1 MTDQFFSYPKTL
13 EHLHAGPLAVQIDS
27 FAKKL
32 LNQGYAINTCKAKI
46 LLVTDLS
53 HWVERKQLQISYL
66 DEQKISEFIRYRVIH
81 YRPNRY
87 ENPTLRDFLAHL
99 RGAGIVPVP
108 APAADNSP
116 LGRIESNFARYLEQ
130 ERGLSQ
136 ATIDNYI
143 PIARRFLSER
153 FGTDIILLEEL
164 IPSDITQFILHH
176 AYIDSPSRAKLA
188 VTVLRSFLSF
198 LYQRGQIS
206 TDLSKFVPTVA
217 NWRLSELPKFLKP
230 EEVKRLLQGCDQSSP
245 VGQRDYAVLL
255 MLARLGLRAGE
266 VVHMVLD
273 DIFWETGE
281 FIVRGKSARQDRLP
295 LPQDVGEALATYI
308 CHGRPR
314 CSSRRVFIRMKAPH
328 QGFSSSCA
336 ISDIVRRAFAR
347 AKLHRERKGAHL
359 LRHSLATEMLRQG
372 ASLTEIGEILRH
384 QLSHTTEIY
393 AKVAVAELKSL
404 AQPWIGG

>member
-1 MTDQFFSYPKTL
+1 MIDQFSPYPKAL
-13 EHLHAGPLAVQIDS
+13 ERLHAGPLAVHIDS
-27 FAKKL
+27 FAERL
-32 LNQGYAINTCKAKI
+32 LNQGYAINTCKAKV
-46 LLVTDLS
+46 LLVTNLS
-53 HWVERKQLQISYL
+53 HWVERKQLQISDL
-66 DEQKISEFIRYRVIH
+66 DEQKINEFIKYRTIH
-81 YRPNRY
+81 YRSNRY
-87 ENPTLRDFLAHL
+87 ENPTLRDFLVHL

-108 APAADNSP
+108 APAADTS
-116 LGRIESNFARYLEQ
+116 LGRIESSFARYLDQ

-136 ATIDNYI
+136 ATIDTYI

-153 FGTDIILLEEL
+153 FGTDIILIEKL
-164 IPSDITQFILHH
+164 IPPDITQFILHH
-176 AYIDSPSRAKLA
+176 AHIGSPSRAKLV
-188 VTVLRSFLSF
+188 VTALRSFLYF
-198 LYQRGQIS
+198 LYQRGQTA

-230 EEVKRLLQGCDQSSP
+230 EEVERLLQGCDQSSP
-245 VGQRDYAVLL
+245 GGQRDYTILL
-255 MLARLGLRAGE
+255 LLARLGLRAGE

-273 DIFWETGE
+273 DIFWATGE

-314 CSSRRVFIRMKAPH
+314 CSSRKVFIRMKAPH
-328 QGFSSSCA
+328 QGFSGSCA

-347 AKLHRERKGAHL
+347 AKLYRERKGAHL